1 MKLLIIG
8 ATGGTGKELV
18 KQALERGHI
27 VTALVRKPEKLQKER
42 TLRPFGC
49 AHGRQAQGDLNSGFS
64 LKIMQGNVLDYESV
78 SRAVEGQE
86 AVLSALGHK
95 RWLGPTRIL
104 SDGTKNIMKAM
115 EAHNVSRFICGT
127 SLGVG
132 NSFGRLGLYY
142 TLFTIPI
149 ILPFYFWDKRRQE
162 AAIRASSLKWTIV
175 RPGALN
181 NRKGRKKYKHGDK
194 IGNWI
199 WTVGISRAD
208 VADFMLNQ
216 ITDETCVRKAVGVA
230 W

>member
-1 MKLLIIG
+1 MKVLIIG
-8 ATGGTGKELV
+8 ATGGTGRELV
-18 KQALERGHI
+18 KQSLVRGHS
-27 VTALVRKPEKLQKER
+27 VTALVRKPETLQMGQ
-42 TLRPFGC
+42 TPRPFDS
-49 AHGRQAQGDLNSGFS
+49 AQGDIKEANSP
-64 LKIMQGNVLDYESV
+64 KIMQGNVLDYESV
-78 SRAVEGQE
+78 SRAVEGQD

-104 SDGTKNIMKAM
+104 SDGTKNIIKAI
-115 EAHNVSRFICGT
+115 ETHNVSRLICET

-132 NSFGRLGLYY
+132 DSFGRLGLYY

-149 ILPFYFWDKRRQE
+149 ILPFYFWDKARQE
-162 AAIRASSLKWTIV
+162 DVIRASSVRWTIV

-181 NRKGRKKYKHGDK
+181 NRKGRKKYKVGDNV
-194 IGNWI
+194 GNYI

-216 ITDETCVRKAVGVA
+216 ITDETYLQRAVGVS

>member
-1 MKLLIIG
+1 MNLLIIG
-8 ATGGTGKELV
+8 ATGGTGRELV
-18 KQALERGHI
+18 KQAIEQGHA
-27 VTALVRKPEKLQKER
+27 VTALVRKPEKLQEGQ
-42 TLRPFGC
+42 TGTSA
-49 AHGRQAQGDLNSGFS
+49 AHRIL
-64 LKIMQGNVLDYESV
+64 QGNVLDYESI
-78 SRAVEGQE
+78 SRAVEGQD

-104 SDGTKNIMKAM
+104 SDGTKNIIRAM
-115 EAHNVSRFICGT
+115 EQHHVSRFICET

-132 NSFGRLGLYY
+132 DSFGKLGLYY

-149 ILPFYFWDKRRQE
+149 ILPFYFWDKGRQE
-162 AAIRASSLKWTIV
+162 KIIRQSSLNWTIV

-181 NRKGRKKYKHGDK
+181 NRKGRKLYKVGHK
-194 IGNWI
+194 VGNYI

-216 ITDETCVRKAVGVA
+216 ITDESYFQKTVGVS

>member
-1 MKLLIIG
+1 MKILIIG
-8 ATGGTGKELV
+8 ATGGTGRELV
-18 KQALERGHI
+18 KQALERGHT
-27 VTALVRKPEKLQKER
+27 VTALVRKPERARFSEP
-42 TLRPFGC
+42 TASGGRP
-49 AHGRQAQGDLNSGFS
+49 N
-64 LKIMQGNVLDYESV
+64 LKIVQGNVLDYESV
-78 SRAVEGQE
+78 SRAVEGQD

-104 SDGTKNIMKAM
+104 SDGTKNIMRAM
-115 EAHNVSRFICGT
+115 AQHKVSRFICET

-132 NSFGRLGLYY
+132 DSFGRLGLYY

-149 ILPFYFWDKRRQE
+149 ILPFYFWDKGRQE
-162 AAIRASSLKWTIV
+162 ATIRASSLKWTIV

-199 WTVGISRAD
+199 WTVGISRDD

-216 ITDETCVRKAVGVA
+216 IMDETYVHRAVGVA